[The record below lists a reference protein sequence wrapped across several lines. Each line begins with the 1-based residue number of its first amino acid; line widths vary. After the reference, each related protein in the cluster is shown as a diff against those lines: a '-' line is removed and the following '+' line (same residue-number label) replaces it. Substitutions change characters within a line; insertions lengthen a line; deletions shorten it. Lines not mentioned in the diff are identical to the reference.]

1 MAARGTVAC
10 TGGDDAVSGFADGD
24 VTVTLVAAIATIVVL
39 GGMLGERRLFGWAQ
53 HLFAGLVTGYLV
65 VLAVSEVIVARVI
78 EPLAADPTGRL
89 DLWIGGALLVAAAVA
104 PWLPRIVGAV
114 PISVAIGGVA
124 AFALGGAVVGTILP
138 QLSAAVAAPTGDA
151 LTTAVGATG
160 AGITGLVLIGFMR
173 GEPRGRIV
181 DGAARLGRWLM
192 LVGIGGWL
200 GWLLL
205 SRLVLL
211 IDRLAFLV
219 GDWLGLGR

>member
-1 MAARGTVAC
+1 M
-10 TGGDDAVSGFADGD
+10 SGFADGD
-24 VTVTLVAAIATIVVL
+24 VAVTLVAAIATIAVL
-39 GGMLGERRLFGWAQ
+39 GGMLGERRLFGWTQ

-65 VLAVSEVIVARVI
+65 VLAVSEVIVAGVI

-89 DLWIGGALLVAAAVA
+89 DLWIGAALLVAAATA
-104 PWLPRIVGAV
+104 PWLPRMGGAV
-114 PISVAIGGVA
+114 PTSVAIGGVA

-138 QLSAAVAAPTGDA
+138 QLSAAVAAPTGDP
-151 LTTAVGATG
+151 LTTAVGAAG
-160 AGITGLVLIGFMR
+160 AGITGLVLVGFMR
-173 GEPRGRIV
+173 GEPRGRFV

-211 IDRLAFLV
+211 IDRLAFLL
-219 GDWLGLGR
+219 GDWLGLGG